1 MEVKGRLTMA
11 GHGMPKEIRRRLYAF
26 ARGLAR
32 PFTDSRRRRFI
43 ADMIPG
49 LLISGHVHLAK
60 VARAISP
67 GDADIHGVEKRLSLH
82 LGSEHWDMSPLA
94 EELLARS
101 AALVTDDT
109 LITADLTDLA
119 KVYARKLEGLGRVHD
134 GSDPDKRIVPGYA
147 LFEAYVRVGKWQLFP
162 LVLEPLKTYS
172 GAPTSENAEI
182 SEHVLGIHAA
192 TGGRGTWLLDRGFDR
207 DELMLPWLRKRV
219 AFVIR
224 QRGDRHVRLADGRQ
238 LAQTAVAA
246 ALRPRAWPRRWPKG
260 GYTTS
265 QEVWLPEAPDQAL
278 LLVVHWRRPNAEPL
292 LLLVS
297 PAARRPGR
305 RAEWFVKAYG
315 KRWGVEDATWGIK
328 QRLHLED
335 FLVRSWR
342 SIRRL
347 LWLVAWVFFWL
358 NLWGEERYDRLR
370 EALLH
375 HPWRLPKEVKYLF
388 DWIALQ
394 ISRLLHPKPILELT
408 GG

>member
-1 MEVKGRLTMA
+1 MA
-11 GHGMPKEIRRRLYAF
+11 GNGLPKEIRRRLYAF
-26 ARGLAR
+26 AHGIAS
-32 PFTDSRRRRFI
+32 PFTDSRRRGFI
-43 ADMIPG
+43 EDMIPG
-49 LLISGHVHLAK
+49 LLISGHVHLSK
-60 VARAISP
+60 VARAVSP
-67 GDADIHGVEKRLSLH
+67 GNANIHSVEKRLSTH
-82 LGSEHWDMSPLA
+82 LGSEHWNMGPVGES
-94 EELLARS
+94 LLTRS
-101 AALVTDDT
+101 ASLVTDDT

-119 KVYARKLEGLGRVHD
+119 KPYARKLEGLGRVHD
-134 GSDPDKRIVPGYA
+134 GSDPQKRIVSGYM

-182 SEHVLGIHAA
+182 SAHVLRIHEA
-192 TGGRGTWLLDRGFDR
+192 TAGKGTWVLDRGFDR
-207 DELMLPWLRKRV
+207 DELMLLWLKKQV

-224 QRGDRHVRLADGRQ
+224 QRGDRHVLLADGRT
-238 LAQTAVAA
+238 LAVTDLAAV
-246 ALRPRAWPRRWPKG
+246 LQPPAWPRRWPKG
-260 GYTTS
+260 GYTNS
-265 QEVWLPEAPDQAL
+265 QEVWLPEDPHRAL
-278 LLVVHWRRPNAEPL
+278 LVVVHWRRPNAEPL
-292 LLLVS
+292 LLLIS

-335 FLVRSWR
+335 FLVRSWM

-358 NLWGEERYDRLR
+358 NLWGEHRYQRLR
-370 EALLH
+370 EALLD

-394 ISRLLHPKPILELT
+394 ISRLLHPKPIWDVT

>member
-1 MEVKGRLTMA
+1 
-11 GHGMPKEIRRRLYAF
+11 MPQNGLSKEIRRRLYAF

-32 PFTDSRRRRFI
+32 PFSDSRRRRFLE
-43 ADMIPG
+43 DMIPG

-67 GDADIHGVEKRLSLH
+67 GHADIHGVEKRLSLH
-82 LGSEHWDMSPLA
+82 LGSEHWDMSPVA
-94 EELLARS
+94 DELLRRS
-101 AALVTDDT
+101 AGLVTPDT
-109 LITADLTDLA
+109 LLTADLTDLN
-119 KVYARKLEGLGRVHD
+119 KQYARKLEGLGRVHD
-134 GSDPDKRIVPGYA
+134 GSDPDERIVAGYM
-147 LFEAYVRVGKWQLFP
+147 LFEAYVRIGKWQLFP
-162 LVLEPLKTYS
+162 LRIEPLKTYA

-182 SEHVLGIHAA
+182 LQHVRSIHEA
-192 TGGRGTWLLDRGFDR
+192 TGGQGTWLLDRGFDR
-207 DELMLPWLRKRV
+207 DELMLPWLRERL

-238 LAQTAVAA
+238 LAITAVAA
-246 ALRPRAWPRRWPKG
+246 EWQPRAWPRRWPKRG
-260 GYTTS
+260 WTTS

-315 KRWGVEDATWGIK
+315 RRWGVEDATWGIK

-358 NLWGEERYDRLR
+358 NLWGEERYERLR
-370 EALLH
+370 EALVN
-375 HPWRLPKEVKYLF
+375 HPWRLPKEVTYLF
-388 DWIALQ
+388 DWLALQ
-394 ISRLLHPKPILELT
+394 IGRLLHPKPILGFT
-408 GG
+408 DS